1 MESVLMRVSVKFK
14 QWCDEMKKEKNENE
28 HERGELL
35 SDKKITEL
43 IPKHTHSTAIKEDI
57 KNFRWRDKKGV
68 TFNLFVG
75 IAMALIGIVLI
86 AVLGFVFSSVYAG
99 LNQDVMVGQVN
110 LSNVT
115 QGTYGVFV
123 DAYNSQMDILGL
135 ILIFGMIVGMLIAS
149 FLMRGKW
156 DKILIVVDLI
166 IMVVVY
172 IFAVMISNYY
182 EILVTASSGVI
193 TQFESLMPKSSNF
206 LLHLP
211 IYVVIIGVVS
221 MVLFYAS
228 IPKRD
233 AEKDIAYEGVN
244 PNEF

>member
-14 QWCDEMKKEKNENE
+14 QWCDDMKKEKRENTK
-28 HERGELL
+28 ERGELL

-43 IPKHTHSTAIKEDI
+43 IPKHTHSTAIKKDI
-57 KNFRWRDKKGV
+57 LDYRWRDKRGV
-68 TFNLFVG
+68 TFNLFTG
-75 IAMALIGIVLI
+75 ITIALIGIIVI
-86 AVLGFVFSSVYAG
+86 AVLGFVFSSIYSG

-115 QGTYGVFV
+115 ESTYGTLVN
-123 DAYNSQMDILGL
+123 AYNSQMDILGL

-149 FLMRGKW
+149 FLLRGKW

-166 IMVVVY
+166 MMIVVY

-182 EILVTASSGVI
+182 EMLVTASSGVI
-193 TQFESLMPKSSNF
+193 TQFEGLMPKSSNF

-211 IYVVIIGVVS
+211 LYVVIVGVVA
-221 MVLFYAS
+221 MILFYSS

-233 AEKDIAYEGVN
+233 TEKDIAYEGVN
-244 PNEF
+244 PSEY